1 MRLISVILGLTVLLL
16 LGCSSP
22 SAHKNKTVIGQYK
35 CKIPSM
41 LMHLYYNKIQK
52 RYFLG
57 GKSLVLGSDSFY
69 SLSGCSSLE
78 TGTWSIRNDSLIL
91 VCHNNKWE
99 KDSLNK
105 VRPLKCSAELASY
118 FIMDDDDG
126 LKKEIKSNATD
137 NPIGKD
143 ITIVTW
149 LVRKQ

>member
-1 MRLISVILGLTVLLL
+1 MRLISIILGLTVLLL

-22 SAHKNKTVIGQYK
+22 NAHKNKIISMGMYK

-41 LMHLYYNKIQK
+41 LMHVYYNKIQK

-57 GKSLVLGSDSFY
+57 SKSLVLSPDSFY
-69 SLSGCSSLE
+69 SLSGCSNTE

-91 VCHNNKWE
+91 VCQDNKWK

-105 VRPLKCSAELASY
+105 IEPLKCSVEPTSY
-118 FIMDDDDG
+118 FITDDG
-126 LKKEIKSNATD
+126 ELKTEIKSNAND

-149 LVRKQ
+149 LVRKL